1 MFFELN
7 SRKASVSL
15 NSRYLYSLFLYI
27 CIKRERE
34 KELRCG
40 AIHSTDDP
48 CHGSFLHSQILNY
61 RFESL
66 KMIFIRNSICM
77 KCYIFWI
84 FLLFLKIDRKIHNW
98 LGSFLAVCWD
108 MNSTSL
114 FIKLLILA
122 TMIQR
127 LEYL

>member
-66 KMIFIRNSICM
+66 KMIFIR
-77 KCYIFWI
+77 
-84 FLLFLKIDRKIHNW
+84 
-98 LGSFLAVCWD
+98 
-108 MNSTSL
+108 
-114 FIKLLILA
+114 
-122 TMIQR
+122 IQ
-127 LEYL
+127 LYEMLYFFEYFYYF